1 MHRHIARIRA
11 FDRRNSLQMTQLRH
25 ARTPTLL
32 ALALLVALGSGDAFA
47 AAKKKKAPVKKAP
60 AVSAEC
66 TDFYSAANA
75 DWLKANPLP
84 AGVGAISA
92 LGVMRD
98 YNLQQQKAL
107 LDGAMQSP
115 QGNVQKLLGDFWASG
130 LDEAAV
136 EADGA
141 RPIAPLL
148 DRINGI
154 KKAKDIPAAIAAL
167 HQVGIPVA
175 FNFSPDVDLQALD
188 RHIGYFM
195 QGGLGLP
202 DPAYYTRTDAQTRE
216 LLSRY
221 RAYVKQIL
229 ALTGTAADQLDAQ
242 SALVIDLETRMATA
256 SRPLDQLA
264 NPFNNYKPLAIKDL
278 KKQYRNLQ
286 LDDFLEAQGVKDD
299 TVSLADTALFS
310 QLDSLVKSLSPEEWK
325 AYLRWRVGDAMAPY
339 LAKSWR
345 EASYNFRG
353 RVLEGKQQ
361 PDERWVQVLGA
372 INTAAG
378 PMLGREYT
386 ARYLPKDTRDQAEAI
401 ASGVRDALG
410 RALERNAWM
419 SNQAKTEAK
428 AKLAK
433 LDIEIGSP
441 RRDLDYTVQPMGRG
455 SFGGNM
461 LIASTW
467 RHREEMKRIG
477 KGNAERRW
485 NVLPQQPAL
494 AYDLAQNRLIVT
506 AAVLQPPVLDAKRDL
521 SALYGSFGAL
531 VGHEL
536 TRGFDAKGHLIDANG
551 QLRDWWTPA
560 DASAWNALGARVTSQ
575 YNGYA
580 YPGLSATNVNGALT
594 RDENLA
600 DLSGVELAWD
610 AYINAQ
616 VAPNTGA
623 KQTFFRSW
631 SQLWAQQVAPQE
643 ATVRQASD
651 THAPGPVRSNAPL
664 QDQPAFSASFECK
677 AGEPMVRPE
686 ADQIGI
692 WR

>member
-1 MHRHIARIRA
+1 M
-11 FDRRNSLQMTQLRH
+11 SQLRH

-32 ALALLVALGSGDAFA
+32 ALALLAALGSGDAFA
-47 AAKKKKAPVKKAP
+47 AKKKKAPARKVA

-66 TDFYSAANA
+66 TDFYAAANA
-75 DWLKANPLP
+75 DWLKAHPLP
-84 AGVGAISA
+84 SGVGAISV
-92 LGVMRD
+92 LGTLRQTI
-98 YNLQQQKAL
+98 LEQQKAL

-136 EADGA
+136 DADGA

-148 DRINGI
+148 GRIDGI
-154 KKAKDIPAAIAAL
+154 RKAKDVPAAIAAL

-202 DPAYYTRTDAQTRE
+202 DPAYYTRGDVETRE
-216 LLSRY
+216 LLGHY

-229 ALTGTAADQLDAQ
+229 ALTGTPAEQLDAQ
-242 SALVIDLETRMATA
+242 SAQVIDLETRLASA

-264 NPFNNYKPLAIKDL
+264 SPFNNYKPLPIKDL

-286 LDDFLEAQGVKDD
+286 LDAFLDAQGVKDD
-299 TVSLADTALFS
+299 TVSLADPALFTR
-310 QLDSLVKSLSPEEWK
+310 LDGLVKGLPPEQWK

-339 LAKSWR
+339 LARSWR
-345 EASYNFRG
+345 EASYNFHG
-353 RVLEGKQQ
+353 RMLEGKQAAE
-361 PDERWVQVLGA
+361 PRWVDVLVA

-386 ARYLPKDTRDQAEAI
+386 ARYLPQSSRQQAQAI
-401 ASGVRDALG
+401 AGGVRDALG
-410 RALERNAWM
+410 RALDRNAWM
-419 SNQAKTEAK
+419 SPQARTEAK

-433 LDIEIGSP
+433 LDIEIGAP

-467 RHREEMKRIG
+467 RHREEIKRIG
-477 KGNAERRW
+477 RGNAERRW

-506 AAVLQPPVLDAKRDL
+506 AAVLQPPVFDASRDL
-521 SALYGSFGAL
+521 SALYGTFGAL

-536 TRGFDAKGHLIDANG
+536 TRGFDAKGRMIDAAG

-560 DASAWNALGARVTSQ
+560 DASAWNALGARVTGQ

-580 YPGLSATNVNGALT
+580 YPGLTATQVNGALT
-594 RDENLA
+594 REENLA

-610 AYINAQ
+610 AYLSTQA
-616 VAPNTGA
+616 APNLGA

-643 ATVRQASD
+643 ASVRLATD
-651 THAPGPVRSNAPL
+651 LRAPGPVRSNAPL
-664 QDQPAFSASFECK
+664 QNQPAFTATFECK
-677 AGEPMVRPE
+677 AGNPMVRPE